1 MNQGQ
6 AVEVLETIHELYPRN
21 FDVTD
26 KKMELFIPQLK
37 KMDYKG
43 VMRKLSDFATKH
55 PYPPTLAEIAVYP
68 PQKNEALEKMRRW
81 EEEAKQV
88 PEETKQA
95 FRKKLN
101 QLIEAKQHDS

>member
-1 MNQGQ
+1 MNQRQ

-26 KKMELFIPQLK
+26 KKMALFIPQLK

-88 PEETKQA
+88 PEETKQH
-95 FRKKLN
+95 FRQEIKKLMRD
-101 QLIEAKQHDS
+101 KSHDS